1 MTITQIPTDS
11 NQEQPQYDLG
21 AALGS
26 FSLQEGGMEPGDYD
40 SYVGL
45 IDRATL
51 QRMNS
56 PDDFFAEAKFP
67 SDEYGDV
74 VLGYYEIGMEQ
85 LFSPCNNREA
95 EVAYIVES
103 LKYLDECEA
112 ASEVLDDKRGGVLV
126 KAELQMHHR
135 RGEAEWKG
143 ALADVQAD
151 FELRLDKMLRQIK
164 IDKAADVYEDYT
176 SVRRRWQEAMEQK
189 ESVMGAA
196 VGAIMQEMPYFFQEA
211 VWMARRTEA
220 GSRRKHIQSLLARV
234 TEDISDLFDFRTA
247 QRTLG
252 GGRGRRGRGGPAEYG
267 AGE

>member
-1 MTITQIPTDS
+1 MTITQIPTDA
-11 NQEQPQYDLG
+11 NDNQPQYDLG

-26 FSLQEGGMEPGDYD
+26 YSLQEGGIEPGDYD

-85 LFSPCNNREA
+85 LFARCNNRESEIQYMTDA
-95 EVAYIVES
+95 MR
-103 LKYLDECEA
+103 YLDKCE
-112 ASEVLDDKRGGVLV
+112 SEGEVVEDSKVNVLV
-126 KAELQMHHR
+126 RAELQMNHR
-135 RGEAEWKG
+135 RGEAEWEG
-143 ALADVQAD
+143 AIIDMQAEI
-151 FELRLDKMLRQIK
+151 ELRMDRMLAQIRA
-164 IDKAADVYEDYT
+164 DKAAGVYVDYT
-176 SVRRRWQEAMEQK
+176 DVRGRWQKAMEAK

-196 VGAIMQEMPYFFQEA
+196 VGALVQDMPYFFQQA
-211 VWMARRTEA
+211 VWMARRTES
-220 GSRRKHIQSLLARV
+220 GSRRKHIQNLLARV
-234 TEDISDLFDFRTA
+234 TEDVSDIFAFRGA
-247 QRTLG
+247 QRSLG
-252 GGRGRRGRGGPAEYG
+252 GKLGRRGGSGPTQYG